1 MRVRKPFLI
10 ASRTFPSFSV
20 VVVLGLANKYFY
32 YNVWSRLTITDRID
46 VGKIAIMTTTS
57 MHKKS

>member
-10 ASRTFPSFSV
+10 ASRTFPSFF